1 IDQDE
6 EQELGVTPLPVRQ
19 LAILCLMR
27 ATEPISFTVIFPFI
41 NQMIEDLKIA
51 PDPSQVGF
59 YAGLIESIFAL
70 SQFCTALLWGK
81 LSDRVG
87 RKPIL
92 SVGLLGLSLGT
103 TLFGFQK
110 TFIGLI
116 ISRSFA
122 GALNG
127 NIAIVKTVIA
137 EITDETNQAK
147 AFVLPPL
154 CYAIGLSIGPAI
166 GGYAAKPAEQY
177 PSIELFKRFKIF
189 SDFPYFLPCLIA
201 SLLNIFAFFLGFFY
215 LEERQPSET
224 DALLSTNNKKH
235 MGASNQTVKS
245 LMTKP
250 VLRVL
255 LSFSCL
261 SIQNSAWQAL
271 VPLFSYTRLEDGGLG
286 LSMHNIGSVLSLGG
300 LIALCLQTGLFPT
313 LQRKFGTLKL
323 YRIVTLGFPI
333 SFLILPLIR
342 IVIIRFIKTEQSY
355 EGAEVQIS
363 MIGLVIDL
371 IFKGIANLSIVCIAL
386 LISNSAPTQS
396 SLGTLNGIGQSCA
409 SLGRTVGPGLTGF
422 LFSSS
427 VRLKFPLIW
436 YILLIIGG
444 FGYWTTWLVKD
455 IQPEWRKKP
464 KKVKRISKNN
474 SLQK

>member
-1 IDQDE
+1 MPSNSIDEENRVLINNVDECDIDQDE

-51 PDPSQVGF
+51 PDP
-59 YAGLIESIFAL
+59 
-70 SQFCTALLWGK
+70 TLLWGK

-122 GALNG
+122 GALN
-127 NIAIVKTVIA
+127 
-137 EITDETNQAK
+137 
-147 AFVLPPL
+147 
-154 CYAIGLSIGPAI
+154 GPAI

-215 LEERQPSET
+215 LEETLPREMIRNERANYDSTTSTRTSLIIQSNSSPTPGTSSSENASQRQPSET

-271 VPLFSYTRLEDGGLG
+271 VPLFSYTR
-286 LSMHNIGSVLSLGG
+286 SVLSLGG

-355 EGAEVQIS
+355 EGGDSIRLVGDRYDEAGRDRKAEVQIS

-371 IFKGIANLSIVCIAL
+371 IFKGIANLSI
-386 LISNSAPTQS
+386 
-396 SLGTLNGIGQSCA
+396 GTLNGIGQSCA

-427 VRLKFPLIW
+427 VRLKVSVDLVHFTYYW
-436 YILLIIGG
+436 RVWILDYLVGK
-444 FGYWTTWLVKD
+444 GYTTRVEEKT
-455 IQPEWRKKP
+455 
-464 KKVKRISKNN
+464 
-474 SLQK
+474 